1 MMLKSKLVF
10 KGLRYFFGKKI
21 IVLHT
26 KKKLEVHT
34 ISHFFG
40 IFFFKTV
47 HHTLVQCY
55 YTKSYHNSRPHN
67 HI

>member
-10 KGLRYFFGKKI
+10 KGLRYFFREKNYCP
-21 IVLHT
+21 T
-26 KKKLEVHT
+26 YKKKLEVHT